1 VNNIPRPREHDMKLR
16 IAVTGRSYHQADVLP
31 GELTL
36 AEGATLVDAI
46 RQIAGLLPDQ
56 QTLPPACLV
65 SLAGRHLGTLGSYE
79 NAKLHDGD
87 ELVLIAPVAGG

>member
-1 VNNIPRPREHDMKLR
+1 MKLR
-16 IAVTGRSYHQADVLP
+16 IAVTGRGYHQAQGLP

-36 AEGATLVDAI
+36 AEGASVEDALGEI
-46 RQIAGLLPDQ
+46 SGLLGDRQ
-56 QTLPPACLV
+56 ALPPACLV

-79 NAKLHDGD
+79 NALLNDGD